1 MNRDVLPLERTAEA
15 VLAAH
20 ASAADEAR
28 KRRRRMAWWVGT
40 VLAVIA
46 AFELLSYPR
55 TQAVR
60 VTPKRVVDVFRVTRN
75 PGIQRFFGRH
85 GEGLGTA
92 LVVQYYSDARGDQA
106 QGLERLDV
114 FEWARPQAER
124 EGLHFIVLSR
134 REPVLTRAV
143 PFEHSDFYPFR
154 KKADGSW
161 GGL

>member
-1 MNRDVLPLERTAEA
+1 MTRDVLPLERTAAA

-20 ASAADEAR
+20 ANAADEAR
-28 KRRRRMAWWVGT
+28 QRRRRVAWT
-40 VLAVIA
+40 FAAVLAVIVA
-46 AFELLSYPR
+46 LELLGYPR
-55 TQAVR
+55 TRAVR

-75 PGIQRFFGRH
+75 PGIQRFFRH

-92 LVVQYYSDARGDQA
+92 LVVQYFSTERGSQA

-124 EGLHFIVLSR
+124 QGIHFIVLSR
-134 REPVLTRAV
+134 MEPVLTRAV
-143 PFEHSDFYPFR
+143 PLQHSDFYPFR
-154 KKADGSW
+154 QKADGTW